1 LKKQNS
7 GKEREESIMD
17 KKENQV
23 MRKGFL
29 GFWRNMKLKNKLL
42 ISLNLL
48 IILITISILI
58 SINRVITNNMLKNK
72 QKMVEHNIASIKN
85 LIQER
90 MNILEKYSSFI
101 INNGYFIDAINLA
114 LFTEEYEQIKE
125 QSLSVQGKINVER
138 ITTCRPIDGEKCEL
152 MACTTVEKKPG
163 ELIPVHPLIKEA
175 EKNDI
180 ASELLF
186 EEGMYAIKVCSVIR
200 KGEDIVAYL
209 IIDDFIGEDLAEHIE
224 ASTGAEIA
232 LLAHNGNNTGK
243 VITSIHK
250 DLLGKD
256 INGVAFTEMLS
267 TLNTT
272 YQTNFISEG
281 EVHMAAYKPIF
292 DKNNNVLGS
301 MLILVH
307 MDDILNMKSNTIKAM
322 ASIGFFAIILGIVA
336 IIMLLRSIIHPIR
349 QLLFTAQ
356 AMGRGDL
363 TQKVEMTGTDEIGQ
377 IYLAFNQMQD
387 KLLNL
392 VQQMKIS
399 VELLESSSVE
409 LSTSSRQQA
418 DGSMQQSTSL
428 TETSTT
434 VEELAITS
442 KQIAENAKVVAHLAR
457 QSLAG
462 MENIRNN
469 TDQEANRILT
479 LGEKSQT
486 IGEVVAM
493 IDDIARQTNILALNA
508 SIEAERAGEAG
519 KGFAVVAIEIRELA
533 TNVAKS
539 TKQIREIIKEI
550 QDATNASVMATENVG
565 KSVAEGIDLSKK
577 TADSANQISMATQQQ
592 GSASEQVVSAIKQ
605 MSEIVGQTTADANQ
619 IADTAHQLVELTTD
633 QKRLIGQFNIN

>member
-1 LKKQNS
+1 
-7 GKEREESIMD
+7 
-17 KKENQV
+17 
-23 MRKGFL
+23 
-29 GFWRNMKLKNKLL
+29 
-42 ISLNLL
+42 
-48 IILITISILI
+48 
-58 SINRVITNNMLKNK
+58 
-72 QKMVEHNIASIKN
+72 
-85 LIQER
+85 
-90 MNILEKYSSFI
+90 
-101 INNGYFIDAINLA
+101 
-114 LFTEEYEQIKE
+114 
-125 QSLSVQGKINVER
+125 
-138 ITTCRPIDGEKCEL
+138 
-152 MACTTVEKKPG
+152 
-163 ELIPVHPLIKEA
+163 A

-180 ASELLF
+180 ASQLLF
-186 EEGMYAIKVCSVIR
+186 EDGMFVIKVCSIIR
-200 KGEDIVAYL
+200 KGEDIAAYL
-209 IIDDFIGEDLAEHIE
+209 VMDDFIGEDLAENIE
-224 ASTGAEIA
+224 ASTGAKIA
-232 LLAHNGNNTGK
+232 LLSHKGQNTGK
-243 VITSIHK
+243 VITSTHK
-250 DLLGKD
+250 DLLGKEIGGD
-256 INGVAFTEMLS
+256 AFTEMVS
-267 TLNTT
+267 TLNVT
-272 YQTNFISEG
+272 YQPNFMSESK
-281 EVHMAAYKPIF
+281 VHMAAFKPVF
-292 DKNNNVLGS
+292 DKNNNLLGS
-301 MLILVH
+301 MLILAQ
-307 MDDILNMKSNTIKAM
+307 MDDVLNMKSNIIKAM
-322 ASIGFFAIILGIVA
+322 TSIGLFAIVLGVVA
-336 IIMLLRSIIHPIR
+336 IIMLLRSIINPIR

-363 TQKVEMTGTDEIGQ
+363 TQMVKITGNNEIGQ
-377 IYLAFNQMQD
+377 ISQAFNQMQG

-392 VQQMKIS
+392 VKQMKTS
-399 VELLESSSVE
+399 VGLLESSSVE

-565 KSVAEGIDLSKK
+565 KSVAEGIELSKK

-633 QKRLIGQFNIN
+633 QKRLVEQFTIN

>member
-1 LKKQNS
+1 M
-7 GKEREESIMD
+7 MD
-17 KKENQV
+17 KKERQDKN
-23 MRKGFL
+23 RGFL
-29 GFWRNMKLKNKLL
+29 VFWRNMKLKNKLL

-72 QKMVEHNIASIKN
+72 QKMVESNIAGIEN

-90 MNILEKYSSFI
+90 IDILEKYSTFI
-101 INNGYFIDAINLA
+101 INGGYFINAINVA
-114 LFTEEYEQIKE
+114 LYTEEYEEIKK
-125 QSLSVQGKINVER
+125 QSLDIQEKINVER
-138 ITTCRPIDGEKCEL
+138 IMTCRPVDAEKCVL
-152 MACTTVEKKPG
+152 MACTTGNRKSG
-163 ELIPVHPLIKEA
+163 ESIPVHPLFKKA

-180 ASELLF
+180 ASQLLF
-186 EEGMYAIKVCSVIR
+186 EDGMFAIKVCGIIK
-200 KGEDIVAYL
+200 KGEDIAAYL
-209 IIDDFIGEDLAEHIE
+209 VIDDFIGEDLAEHIE
-224 ASTGAEIA
+224 ASTGAKIA
-232 LLAHNGNNTGK
+232 LLSNKGQKTGK
-243 VITSIHK
+243 VITSTHK
-250 DLLGKD
+250 DLVGKE
-256 INGVAFTEMLS
+256 ISGEAFTEMVSRLD
-267 TLNTT
+267 TT
-272 YQTNFISEG
+272 YQPNFMSEG
-281 EVHMAAYKPIF
+281 KVHMAAFKPIF
-292 DKNNNVLGS
+292 DKNNNLLGS
-301 MLILVH
+301 MLILAQ
-307 MDDILNMKSNTIKAM
+307 MDDVLNMKSNIIKAM
-322 ASIGFFAIILGIVA
+322 TSIGMFAIVLGVAA
-336 IIMLLRSIIHPIR
+336 IIMLLRSIINPIR

-363 TQKVEMTGTDEIGQ
+363 TQKVEISGNNEIGQ
-377 IYLAFNQMQD
+377 ISQAFNQMQE

-392 VQQMKIS
+392 VKQMKIS
-399 VELLESSSVE
+399 VGLLESSSVE

-565 KSVAEGIDLSKK
+565 KSVAEGIELSKK

-633 QKRLIGQFNIN
+633 QKGLVEQFTIN

>member
-1 LKKQNS
+1 
-7 GKEREESIMD
+7 MD
-17 KKENQV
+17 KKERNE
-23 MRKGFL
+23 MRKDFFGL
-29 GFWRNMKLKNKLL
+29 WRNMKLKNKLL

-58 SINRVITNNMLKNK
+58 AINRVITDNMLKNK
-72 QKMVEHNIASIKN
+72 QKMVERTVAGIEN
-85 LIQER
+85 LIEER
-90 MNILEKYSSFI
+90 INILEKYSSFI
-101 INNGYFIDAINLA
+101 VKSGYFIDAINVA
-114 LFTEEYEQIKE
+114 LFTEEYEEIKK
-125 QSLSVQGKINVER
+125 QSLSIQDKINVER
-138 ITTCRPIDGEKCEL
+138 IMICRPIDGEKCIL
-152 MACTTVEKKPG
+152 MASTTGEKKPG
-163 ELIPVHPLIKEA
+163 ELIPAHPLYKES

-180 ASELLF
+180 ASEFLF
-186 EEGMYAIKVCSVIR
+186 EDGRFIIKVCSAIQ
-200 KGEDIVAYL
+200 KGEDIAAYL
-209 IIDDFIGEDLAEHIE
+209 VMDDLIGEDLAEHIE
-224 ASTGAEIA
+224 ASTGAKIA
-232 LLAHNGNNTGK
+232 LLRHKGHNTGK

-250 DLLGKD
+250 DLVGKE
-256 INGVAFTEMLS
+256 IKGEAFTEMVS
-267 TLNTT
+267 TLNTS
-272 YQTNFISEG
+272 YQANFIGEG
-281 EVHMAAYKPIF
+281 KAHMAAFKPLF
-292 DKNNNVLGS
+292 DKSNNVLGS

-307 MDDILNMKSNTIKAM
+307 MDDVLNMKSNTIKAM
-322 ASIGFFAIILGIVA
+322 AAIGFFAIILGIIA

-356 AMGRGDL
+356 AMGIGDL
-363 TQKVEMTGTDEIGQ
+363 TKKVEVSGDNEIGQ
-377 IYLAFNQMQD
+377 ISQAFNQMQE

-392 VQQMKIS
+392 VKQMKIS

-565 KSVAEGIDLSKK
+565 KSVAEGIELSKK

-633 QKRLIGQFNIN
+633 QKRLIEQFTIN